1 MKKSFKEFLTKP
13 GYSEGARSLI
23 CHNGIYYK
31 LDRIFE
37 LSLDLPVTKMPLS
50 NLQWL
55 IDANTADPERLKN
68 ANINVPII
76 VTPQGGQYVI
86 IDGYHRVV
94 KALQD
99 GEKFIQAR
107 IIFDDILAMSR
118 QGSGPSV
125 AFASNVDDQNP
136 YFESVDDINNKLKKA
151 GLKITTE
158 TTKQNKWTIYSL
170 DGYYAFR
177 SRDLPDGTTELQ
189 KGEFQG
195 HFAKPSWWKRKVG
208 TKEEVLQYLLDYQA
222 KFIKKKKETGKF
234 PLLKQK

>member
-13 GYSEGARSLI
+13 GYTEGPRSLI

-94 KALQD
+94 KALQA

-125 AFASNVDDQNP
+125 GFASNVDDQKP
-136 YFESVDDINNKLKKA
+136 YCESIASTGKKIQYVSYKEWKADLPKSTFHKGSYPDEHLERAQSRTKHLEGIA
-151 GLKITTE
+151 GTWDSK
-158 TTKQNKWTIYSL
+158 KNSGWIYSHYL
-170 DGYYAFR
+170 DKNNF
-177 SRDLPDGTTELQ
+177 
-189 KGEFQG
+189 K
-195 HFAKPSWWKRKVG
+195 
-208 TKEEVLQYLLDYQA
+208 
-222 KFIKKKKETGKF
+222 
-234 PLLKQK
+234 